1 MPPSPGAEPL
11 RRALRLLALALLAAL
26 PLPAGAQALAWPAKP
41 LVMVVAYPPGAITDT
56 VGRRVADRL
65 GAALGQNVV
74 VENRGGAGGNV
85 AGAHVARQP
94 ADGYTLL
101 FTSYGNLIIA
111 AAADLPVGFHPWRDL
126 APVGMIGP
134 MTVVLLVRPALPVQN
149 LQDFVRHAAANPGR
163 VNFASVGVG
172 SSYHLLIE
180 QMMAYGKLQMT
191 HVPYRGGAA
200 AMTDFLA
207 GRVDAT
213 LATLLFARPY
223 MNDGTG
229 RAIAVANAER
239 SPVLPE
245 LPTVGEAVPGA
256 KLTDGL
262 AVFAPAGTPAP
273 VIARL
278 NAALQDILRD
288 PAMRDWLTREGVPPR
303 PGPPEEF
310 AAEMHPIADQLR
322 QLLREANIRLD

>member
-1 MPPSPGAEPL
+1 MH
-11 RRALRLLALALLAAL
+11 RKFLAAL
-26 PLPAGAQALAWPAKP
+26 MALGWLCGFTKAASAQGAETNWPTRP
-41 LVMVVAYPPGAITDT
+41 ITMVVAYPPGAITDT
-56 VGRRVADRL
+56 VGRRVAERL
-65 GAALGQNVV
+65 SQALNVQVV

-85 AGAHVARQP
+85 AAAFVSRAQP
-94 ADGYTLL
+94 DGYTLL

-111 AAADLPVGFHPWRDL
+111 AAADLNVGFHPWRDL

-134 MTVVLLVRPALPVQN
+134 MTVVLLVRPGLQVN
-149 LQDFVRHAAANPGR
+149 SLQDFVRHITANPGR

-180 QMMAYGKLQMT
+180 QMIAYGKLNMT

-223 MNDGTG
+223 MQDNRGIG
-229 RAIAVANAER
+229 VAVGNAER
-239 SPVLPE
+239 SPVLPNV
-245 LPTVGEAVPGA
+245 PAVQEVIPGA

-262 AVFAPAGTPAP
+262 AVLAPAATPAAI
-273 VIARL
+273 IARA
-278 NAALQDILRD
+278 NRALQDVINQ
-288 PAMRDWLTREGVPPR
+288 PAMREWLTNEGVPPR
-303 PGPPEEF
+303 PGPPEAF
-310 AAEMHPIADQLR
+310 MAEMTPATEELR
-322 QLLREANIRLD
+322 KLLRDAAIKVE